1 MENIGAGVG
10 AVPAHEKKEEYK
22 KMKNKVIFFY
32 GWDKEFYIY
41 AVGEWR
47 ENADGVV
54 VGDVDT
60 YFYTVL
66 TGQRCEHLRDC
77 LIGWVQRYEET
88 PSEWETLFK
97 GIEKLPN
104 LTKTICTRK
113 KVIIW

>member
-1 MENIGAGVG
+1 MKNIEASVG
-10 AVPAHEKKEEYK
+10 AVPTLEKKEECK
-22 KMKNKVIFFY
+22 KMKNKVIFFL

-47 ENADGVV
+47 ENAEGVV

-77 LIGWVQRYEET
+77 LQGWGSLDEET
-88 PSEWETLFK
+88 HNKWETLFK
-97 GIEKLPN
+97 GIEKIPN

-113 KVIIW
+113 KVLIW